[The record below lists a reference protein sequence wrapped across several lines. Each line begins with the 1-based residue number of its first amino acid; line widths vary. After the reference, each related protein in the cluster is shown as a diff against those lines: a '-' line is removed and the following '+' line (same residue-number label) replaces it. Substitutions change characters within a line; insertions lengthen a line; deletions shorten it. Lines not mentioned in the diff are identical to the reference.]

1 MKAAKGSVP
10 QDQGPS
16 VPLQRHKGHNQES
29 ESPRRGC
36 FGKHRSGG
44 VAERDSKAVF
54 PIVAVLFNR
63 SMTTRQCSKDI

>member
-29 ESPRRGC
+29 ESPRGDASENT
-36 FGKHRSGG
+36 GL
-44 VAERDSKAVF
+44 EE
-54 PIVAVLFNR
+54 
-63 SMTTRQCSKDI
+63 